1 MAARTGILV
10 VDDDGA
16 IGDLMAELLADEGYQ
31 TFLCATTAE
40 ADRLLARTAPALLIL
55 DERLG
60 GERGTD
66 WLARRVRAGDALPP
80 AVLMSASPLAP
91 HEVVNLVVVDILV
104 KPFNIE
110 ELIMCVARHY
120 PRYMGA

>member
-1 MAARTGILV
+1 MAVRTGILV
-10 VDDDGA
+10 LNDDRA
-16 IGDLMAELLADEGYQ
+16 IGDLMAELLADEGYK

-40 ADRLLARTAPALLIL
+40 ADRLLATNAPALLIL

-66 WLARRVRAGDALPP
+66 WLARRVCSGEALPP
-80 AVLMSASPLAP
+80 AVLMSASPLVPQAA
-91 HEVVNLVVVDILV
+91 VNPVVVDVLV

-120 PRYMGA
+120 PRYLGV